1 MKILNN
7 TNCNVHINDQV
18 IAKYSSKDINIDSID
33 TRLRWLLD
41 TNAVSILQNDSK
53 QNKNTEKEST
63 TNTITNISD
72 KSTST
77 KKVTSRKT
85 ENITLGDDAT
95 NA

>member
-7 TNCNVHINDQV
+7 TNCNIHINDQV
-18 IAKYSSKDINIDSID
+18 IAKYSSKDINIDPTD

-41 TNAVSILQNDSK
+41 TNAVSILQNNYK
-53 QNKNTEKEST
+53 QNKNIEKEST

-72 KSTST
+72 KST

>member
-7 TNCNVHINDQV
+7 TNCNVHINGQD

-72 KSTST
+72 KST

>member
-18 IAKYSSKDINIDSID
+18 IAKYSSKDINIDQTDMI
-33 TRLRWLLD
+33 LRWLLD

-53 QNKNTEKEST
+53 QTKNTEKEST

-72 KSTST
+72 KST

>member
-7 TNCNVHINDQV
+7 TNCNVHINGQV

-41 TNAVSILQNDSK
+41 TNAVSILQNDYK
-53 QNKNTEKEST
+53 QNKNIEKETT
-63 TNTITNISD
+63 TNTMRNISD
-72 KSTST
+72 KSTR
-77 KKVTSRKT
+77 KVTSRKT

>member
-33 TRLRWLLD
+33 TKLRWLLD

-53 QNKNTEKEST
+53 QNKNIEKEST

-72 KSTST
+72 KST

>member
-7 TNCNVHINDQV
+7 TNCNVYINDQV
-18 IAKYSSKDINIDSID
+18 IAKYSAKDINVDITD

-53 QNKNTEKEST
+53 QNENIEKENT

-72 KSTST
+72 KST

>member
-7 TNCNVHINDQV
+7 TNCNIHINDQV
-18 IAKYSSKDINIDSID
+18 IAKYSSKNINIDSID

-72 KSTST
+72 KSN

>member
-7 TNCNVHINDQV
+7 TNCNFHINDQV
-18 IAKYSSKDINIDSID
+18 IAKYSSKDINIDQTD

-72 KSTST
+72 KST

>member
-53 QNKNTEKEST
+53 QNKNIEKEST

-72 KSTST
+72 KST

>member
-18 IAKYSSKDINIDSID
+18 IAKYSSKDINIDQTD

-41 TNAVSILQNDSK
+41 TNAVSILQNDHK
-53 QNKNTEKEST
+53 QNKNIEKEST

-72 KSTST
+72 KST

>member
-53 QNKNTEKEST
+53 QNKNIEKEST

-72 KSTST
+72 KSTR
-77 KKVTSRKT
+77 KVTSRKT

>member
-53 QNKNTEKEST
+53 QNKNIEKEST

-72 KSTST
+72 KSV

>member
-7 TNCNVHINDQV
+7 TNCNIHINGQV
-18 IAKYSSKDINIDSID
+18 IAKYSSKDINIDSTD

-72 KSTST
+72 KST

>member
-18 IAKYSSKDINIDSID
+18 IAKYSSKDINIDQTD
-33 TRLRWLLD
+33 MRLRWLLD
-41 TNAVSILQNDSK
+41 TNAVSILQNDHK
-53 QNKNTEKEST
+53 QNKNIEKEST

-72 KSTST
+72 KST

-85 ENITLGDDAT
+85 ENITLGDDST

>member
-33 TRLRWLLD
+33 TKLRWLLD

-53 QNKNTEKEST
+53 QNKNIEKEST

-72 KSTST
+72 KSI

>member
-18 IAKYSSKDINIDSID
+18 IAKYSSKDINIDQTD
-33 TRLRWLLD
+33 MRLRWLLD
-41 TNAVSILQNDSK
+41 TNAVSILQNDHK
-53 QNKNTEKEST
+53 QNKNIEKEST

-72 KSTST
+72 KST

>member
-72 KSTST
+72 KST